1 MFWKKSS
8 TDQPDKSA
16 KPDAAGK
23 PDKSA
28 DTGKGGEPTLS
39 PEKAARFFSHAQT
52 TQETGNVEYAMKL
65 WLDGLKFDPGNMTG
79 IENFFAAS
87 ARWLNES
94 GGKRLDKEVSK
105 SVGGSSKVEKYL
117 SSLLDWA
124 QKPMDAIL
132 AVKATELASELK
144 LIEPTY
150 WIGERALG
158 ACRLDKKT
166 KKETFVKLMEAFQ
179 RAGVYDKAVQAG
191 DAACKLDPA
200 DGPLAATVR
209 NLSAQS
215 TMNRGGFDQAGQSGG
230 FRANIRDAD
239 KQRQLEEEDRVSK
252 STESIDRLLAVA
264 EAEYLKR
271 PDDLPSV
278 TKYTQRLRE
287 RGTPADEVRA
297 FEILD
302 ETYKKTGQFRFR
314 QEAGDLRLRQERR
327 KVTALKQ
334 TADANPAD
342 ENAKA
347 ALRQAVRAFHEM
359 ELEEFRARSEA
370 YPTDLTIKFEMGKRH
385 FVLGNFDDAIAAFQD
400 SQNEGKLKAMSL
412 NLMAQAFI
420 KQDWIDE
427 AIETFKRT
435 LDIKDLLPD
444 LTLEVRYHLMTALQA
459 KAEQTREVATAEEAD
474 KLASQIAIQQIG
486 YRDIRARREAMKKL
500 LAELRAKPA

>member
-1 MFWKKSS
+1 MFWKKSND
-8 TDQPDKSA
+8 DQP
-16 KPDAAGK
+16 PDR
-23 PDKSA
+23 PDKP
-28 DTGKGGEPTLS
+28 KGGEPEFS
-39 PEKAARFFSHAQT
+39 PEKAARFFAHAKTVQD
-52 TQETGNVEYAMKL
+52 TGNFEYAMQL
-65 WLDGLKFDPGNMTG
+65 WLSGLRFEPGNMTG
-79 IENFFAAS
+79 LENFFAAA
-87 ARWLNES
+87 ARWLSEA
-94 GGKRLDKEVSK
+94 GGKRLSKDVAK
-105 SVGGSSKVEKYL
+105 SVDYPNKVDRYL
-117 SSLLDWA
+117 TSLLEWS
-124 QKPMDAIL
+124 QKPVDATL

-179 RAGVYDKAVQAG
+179 KAGVYDKAVMAG
-191 DAACKLDPA
+191 DAACKLDPT

-215 TMNRGGFDQAGQSGG
+215 TMNRGGFDQAGQAGG

-252 STESIDRLLAVA
+252 TTESVDRLLAVA

-271 PDDLPSV
+271 PDDLPSI

-287 RGTPADEVRA
+287 RGTPVDEA
-297 FEILD
+297 KAIEILD
-302 ETYKKTGQFRFR
+302 ETFKKSGQFRFR

-327 KVTALKQ
+327 KVSALKQ
-334 TADANPAD
+334 TADANPTD

-359 ELEEFRARSEA
+359 ELEEFKARAEA

-435 LDIKDLLPD
+435 LDTKDLLPD
-444 LTLEVRYHLMTALQA
+444 LVLEVRYHLMTALQA
-459 KAEQTREVATAEEAD
+459 KAEQSRDVATAEEAD

-500 LAELRAKPA
+500 LAELRAKPQ

>member
-1 MFWKKSS
+1 MFWKKPSDDQ
-8 TDQPDKSA
+8 TDKAA
-16 KPDAAGK
+16 KPDK
-23 PDKSA
+23 PSDS
-28 DTGKGGEPTLS
+28 GKGGEPTLS
-39 PEKAARFFSHAQT
+39 PEKAARFFAHAKT
-52 TQETGNVEYAMKL
+52 VGDTGNFEYAMQL
-65 WLDGLKFDPGNMTG
+65 WLSGLRFEPGNMTG
-79 IENFFAAS
+79 LENFFSAA
-87 ARWLNES
+87 ARWLGEAA
-94 GGKRLDKEVSK
+94 GKRLDKEVAKAVS
-105 SVGGSSKVEKYL
+105 GSNKVDGYL
-117 SSLLDWA
+117 SVLLDWA
-124 QKPMDAIL
+124 QKPMEAVL
-132 AVKATELASELK
+132 AVKATELASDLK

-179 RAGVYDKAVQAG
+179 KAGVYDKAVQAG

-200 DGPLAATVR
+200 DGPLSATVR

-252 STESIDRLLAVA
+252 TTESIDRLLAVA

-287 RGTPADEVRA
+287 RGTPADEA
-297 FEILD
+297 QAADILA
-302 ETYKKTGQFRFR
+302 ETFKKTGQFRFR

-334 TADANPAD
+334 TADASPDD

-347 ALRQAVRAFHEM
+347 TLRQAVRAFHEM
-359 ELEEFRARSEA
+359 ELEEFQARAAA

-385 FVLGNFDDAIAAFQD
+385 FVLSNFDDAIAAFQD

-435 LDIKDLLPD
+435 LEVKDLLPD

-459 KAEQTREVATAEEAD
+459 KAEQSREIATAEEAD

-500 LAELRAKPA
+500 LAELRAKPQ